1 MESVGTSCEAIC
13 LPIHLRVFYVF
24 LLSPFNSLFG
34 CCCALEGQSCVGA
47 GVVSKP
53 RSYSSKVFCALS
65 QIWEAGGR

>member
-24 LLSPFNSLFG
+24 LLSPFKSLFG
-34 CCCALEGQSCVGA
+34 CCCLLEGQSPVGA

-53 RSYSSKVFCALS
+53 WSYSSKVSCSLS
-65 QIWEAGGR
+65 RIWEARGR